1 MDAATEVMNMRS
13 QGLTDNIITEE
24 LKNKGFNDGDI
35 HNALGGGGMP
45 PMDAAPMHE
54 APAHHMSSSMGS
66 PVQGNIY
73 ERVEE
78 IVEGMIDEKW
88 DDLVAEVRKV
98 IDWKQKVEQQQHK
111 VEQDLLKLKE
121 DFKILHQGVLGKL
134 DSYDE
139 RMGEV
144 GAELKAV
151 GSVFKD
157 VVPQFVENVKELS
170 SITKGMKK

>member
-1 MDAATEVMNMRS
+1 MDAATEIMNMRS
-13 QGLTDNIITEE
+13 QGLTDNLISEE
-24 LKNKGFNDGDI
+24 LKSKGMSEGEI
-35 HNALGGGGMP
+35 HQALGGEMP
-45 PMDAAPMHE
+45 AMSAPMHE
-54 APAHHMSSSMGS
+54 APAHHMGS
-66 PVQGNIY
+66 PMPSSAQGNIY

-121 DFKILHQGVLGKL
+121 DFKTLHQGVLGKL
-134 DSYDE
+134 DNYDQ

-144 GAELKAV
+144 GAELQAV

-170 SITKGMKK
+170 SITKEFKK